1 MFPKSKR
8 IVNLELLEEIRQK
21 ACLFCLR
28 PGPNDP
34 HHLRSVKSGG
44 NDTEE
49 NLISACRVCHTELH
63 KRGLHFMM
71 QKYLQSGKILE
82 SKGWKLNHGR
92 MRNEN
97 GVSE

>member
-8 IVNLELLEEIRQK
+8 IVNPELLEEIRQK
-21 ACLFCLR
+21 ACLFCMK

-34 HHLRSVKSGG
+34 HHLKSRGASG
-44 NDTEE
+44 DDTKE
-49 NLISACRVCHTELH
+49 NLIAACRVCHTELH

-71 QKYLQSGKILE
+71 QKYMHSGKKLE
-82 SKGWKLNHGR
+82 SMGWKLTQGR